1 MSGDIKREIDKRIE
15 SIKKIAQ
22 SGEMTRGKLDQIETV
37 LRDLARH
44 KTWWADELYPAP
56 ESGEL
61 QARYLISQ
69 EPDETYALYLNV
81 MRPGKKILP
90 HNHTTWA
97 CIAAVEGTEYNY
109 VYERTAPGASTLRKV
124 DTIEVSP
131 GHSIGLLADD
141 IHAVQIE
148 GERPIRHLHL
158 YGRSLETLTERVA
171 FDLDSGTSAIMD
183 IGVKTRS

>member
-1 MSGDIKREIDKRIE
+1 MSDDIKNEIRKRIE
-15 SIKKIAQ
+15 SIRKIAQ
-22 SGEMTRGKLDQIETV
+22 NGEMTRSKLDQIEAV
-37 LRDLARH
+37 VRDLASH
-44 KTWWADELYPAP
+44 KSWWEKEMYPAP
-56 ESGEL
+56 ENGEL

-69 EPDETYALYLNV
+69 EPDQTCALYLNV
-81 MRPGKKILP
+81 MRPGKKIMP

-131 GHSIGLLADD
+131 GHSIGLLAED

-148 GERPIRHLHL
+148 GEQPIRHLHL
-158 YGRSLETLTERVA
+158 YGRALETLTERIT
-171 FDLDSGTSAIMD
+171 FDLESGTSTIMD